1 MSKKKNTGLVA
12 KKNRKLSIYLIAI
25 PLLIFLIKLI
35 VMSKIQNG
43 GWLGADGEN
52 YLTGVDGLLKDGLT
66 STENKLTYWPAG
78 YPILLF
84 LLTKLS
90 LAHLILLLSVIQ
102 SAFYAYASYF
112 FVKQLNNSQLKK
124 LALTTAII
132 LGFNPTLSLASLAV
146 GYESPIAS
154 CMLMVVG
161 LIIKSKL
168 ASEAKITWLPPV
180 AVGGFL
186 ALATFMQPRW
196 LLTSFVISLIWALT
210 FASRK
215 TQALIVLVVCGVMAI
230 APTLL
235 IVRNI
240 AAVNLAV
247 ISTNLGATMRL
258 GAGDGASGGYS
269 KEGSSIVCDP
279 TPPSIAVSDNGVV
292 KCVIKWYLSNPV
304 KAVPLVFRKAI
315 FYWSPWFGP
324 VAKGTMARNP
334 WLKIN
339 PLVNISK
346 ATQEGNNLVY
356 GNFGKLVSWLWLL
369 GGISLFFTG
378 FFWLRSLGS
387 IPRAIGH
394 LSFWPVVISWAVTI
408 GTIGDH
414 RFRLPTLSLS
424 LFLQVAGYFAL
435 RNRLK
440 THGFEPV
447 LESKARTR

>member
-1 MSKKKNTGLVA
+1 MSKKRSANRVA
-12 KKNRKLSIYLIAI
+12 TPDKKLSTYIVLIPVLA
-25 PLLIFLIKLI
+25 FLIKLI
-35 VMSKIQNG
+35 VMSNISGG
-43 GWLGADGEN
+43 GWLGADGES
-52 YLTGVDGLLKDGLT
+52 YLKGVDAILKDGIY
-66 STENKLTYWPAG
+66 SKESILTYWPAG
-78 YPILLF
+78 YPIL
-84 LLTKLS
+84 
-90 LAHLILLLSVIQ
+90 ILLFGKISIAHMIWILSFVQ
-102 SAFYAYASYF
+102 SAFYGYSSYF
-112 FVKQLNNSQLKK
+112 FTKQLRNTKLKPLVFITALI
-124 LALTTAII
+124 LAI
-132 LGFNPTLSLASLAV
+132 NPTLSLSSLV
-146 GYESPIAS
+146 IGYESPIAS
-154 CMLMVVG
+154 CMLVIIG

-168 ASEAKITWLPPV
+168 IEGNQKIWGYAI
-180 AVGGFL
+180 AVGGLF

-196 LLTSFVISLIWALT
+196 LLTTIVIALIWAFSYVSLKQKST
-210 FASRK
+210 VLVLVCLVMAFAP
-215 TQALIVLVVCGVMAI
+215 TALI
-230 APTLL
+230 T
-235 IVRNI
+235 RNI
-240 AAVNLAV
+240 IANNQAV
-247 ISTNLGATMRL
+247 ISTNLGITMKL

-269 KEGSSIVCDP
+269 NTGASVACDP
-279 TPPSIAVSDNGVV
+279 IPPATTVSDSDTV

-324 VAKGTMARNP
+324 VANGTMARNP

-339 PLVNISK
+339 PIVNISK

-394 LSFWPVVISWAVTI
+394 LSFWPVVISWAVAI

-424 LFLQVAGYFAL
+424 LFLQVAGFFAL

-440 THGFEPV
+440 TTGFEPV
-447 LESKARTR
+447 LESKARRR

>member
-12 KKNRKLSIYLIAI
+12 KKKRTLSIYLIAI
-25 PLLIFLIKLI
+25 PLLVFLIKLI
-35 VMSKIQNG
+35 VISKIQSG

-66 STENKLTYWPAG
+66 STESKLTYWPAG

-124 LALTTAII
+124 LALATAII

-168 ASEAKITWLPPV
+168 ASETKSAWLPLV

-196 LLTSFVISLIWALT
+196 LLISFVISLIWALT
-210 FASRK
+210 FTSRK

-235 IVRNI
+235 IVRNV
-240 AAVNLAV
+240 AAVNQAV
-247 ISTNLGATMRL
+247 ISTNLGVTMRL
-258 GAGDGASGGYS
+258 GAGDGASGGYTS
-269 KEGSSIVCDP
+269 KGSSIVCDP
-279 TPPSIAVSDNGVV
+279 APVSDNDVV
-292 KCVIKWYLSNPV
+292 KCVIKWYLSNPD

-324 VAKGTMARNP
+324 VANGTMARNP

-339 PLVNISK
+339 PIVNIAK

-447 LESKARTR
+447 LESKGKRL

>member
-12 KKNRKLSIYLIAI
+12 KKKRTLAIYLIAI
-25 PLLIFLIKLI
+25 PLLVLLIKLI
-35 VMSKIQNG
+35 VISKIQNG

-52 YLTGVDGLLKDGLT
+52 YLTGVDGLLKDGLA
-66 STENKLTYWPAG
+66 STEGKLTYWPAG

-124 LALTTAII
+124 LALVTAII

-154 CMLMVVG
+154 CMLMIVG

-168 ASEAKITWLPPV
+168 ASETKSAWLPLF

-210 FASRK
+210 FVSRK

-240 AAVNLAV
+240 VAVDKAV
-247 ISTNLGATMRL
+247 ISTNLGVTMRL
-258 GAGDGASGGYS
+258 GAGDGMSGGYS
-269 KEGSSIVCDP
+269 NKGSSIVCDP
-279 TPPSIAVSDNGVV
+279 APVSDNDVV

-324 VAKGTMARNP
+324 VANGTMARNP

>member
-1 MSKKKNTGLVA
+1 MSNI
-12 KKNRKLSIYLIAI
+12 S
-25 PLLIFLIKLI
+25 
-35 VMSKIQNG
+35 SG
-43 GWLGADGEN
+43 GWLGADGES
-52 YLTGVDGLLKDGLT
+52 YLKGADAILKDGIYSKESVLT
-66 STENKLTYWPAG
+66 FWPAG
-78 YPILLF
+78 YPILISLF
-84 LLTKLS
+84 GKIS
-90 LAHLILLLSVIQ
+90 IAHGVWIVSFVQ
-102 SAFYAYASYF
+102 SAFYGYSSYF
-112 FVKQLNNSQLKK
+112 FTKQLRNTKLKPLVFITALI
-124 LALTTAII
+124 LAI
-132 LGFNPTLSLASLAV
+132 NPTLSLSSLV
-146 GYESPIAS
+146 IGYESPIAS

-168 ASEAKITWLPPV
+168 ALETKNAWLPFF

-196 LLTSFVISLIWALT
+196 LLTSFLISLIWALT

-240 AAVNLAV
+240 VAVDKAV
-247 ISTNLGATMRL
+247 ISTNLGITMKL

-269 KEGSSIVCDP
+269 YTGASVACDP
-279 TPPSIAVSDNGVV
+279 IPPATIVSDSDIV

-324 VAKGTMARNP
+324 VAYGTMERNP

-346 ATQEGNNLVY
+346 ATQEGNNLVS
-356 GNFGKLVSWLWLL
+356 GNFGKLISCLWLL

-387 IPRAIGH
+387 IPRTIGH
-394 LSFWPVVISWAVTI
+394 LSFWPVIISWVVTI

-447 LESKARTR
+447 LESKGKRL